1 MSNLKITFNEIDFIL
16 PSYRYNI
23 KFSYA
28 TKQGLPF
35 IREYI
40 LRLAQLGAIS
50 PNHIARYFGL
60 NERETK
66 EAISDLIKREEL
78 KYNDCDQVLLTEKSE
93 GYFET
98 LGSTLN
104 VSELRSTGATLGFEL
119 TSLTCVSTQ
128 NKRLGRLWTQGF
140 KLDVASSKVAN
151 RDRLVSKAFQR
162 HFQDL
167 IEDGYMDHV
176 KDKEGGK
183 PNIYKV
189 ESLNQIGY
197 EPYRMTLE
205 FEMDID
211 GLAIET
217 GDIVD
222 LNDSSEALE
231 LISSEI
237 NSNSRKNNHIEILD
251 AIEALKD
258 RNTHKLFSANTFK
271 VHEFMQLRAGDDAN
285 KGRHIPFIGSLYSD
299 KNWTEFYKLF
309 EKEKK
314 SIAAQHQD
322 GVADLKWLIPSNP
335 FWGKSDRINTCL
347 TDLAH
352 GHKTSG
358 NKSKALYDFKVMVPM
373 SAKDS
378 HREKQ
383 NWQHDLG
390 AVKSNLH
397 AYVDGYLNG
406 DVEVVLLED
415 RLVAVTYYLSL
426 PESYRVPVPI
436 GFIST
441 DKGVISSVAHS
452 LNGYLSDFHDED
464 QRKSLGSLGKL

>member
-1 MSNLKITFNEIDFIL
+1 MDKLKITFNEIDFIL

-40 LRLAQLGAIS
+40 LRLVQLGAIS
-50 PNHIARYFGL
+50 PNHIASYFGL

-66 EAISDLIKREEL
+66 EAISDLIKREDL
-78 KYNDCDQVLLTEKSE
+78 KYNDRDQVLLTEKSE

-104 VSELRSTGATLGFEL
+104 VSELRSTGSMLGFEL

-128 NKRLGRLWTQGF
+128 NKRLARLWTQGF
-140 KLDVASSKVAN
+140 SLDVASNKVAN

-189 ESLNQIGY
+189 ESLNQIGN
-197 EPYRMTLE
+197 EPYRMKLA

-211 GLAIET
+211 GVAIET
-217 GDIVD
+217 DDID
-222 LNDSSEALE
+222 SLNDSSEALE
-231 LISSEI
+231 LIASKI
-237 NSNSRKNNHIEILD
+237 NAHSRRNNHIEILD
-251 AIEALKD
+251 AIDKLKD
-258 RNTHKLFSANTFK
+258 RNTHKLFSANAFK
-271 VHEFMQLRAGDDAN
+271 LDEFIQLKAGNDAN
-285 KGRHIPFIGSLYSD
+285 KNRHIPFIGSLYSD
-299 KNWTEFYKLF
+299 ENWTEFSKLF

-314 SIAAQHQD
+314 SLAAQHQD
-322 GVADLKWLIPSNP
+322 GVADLKWLVPSNS
-335 FWGKSDRINTCL
+335 FWGKSDRINACF
-347 TDLAH
+347 TDLAN
-352 GHKTSG
+352 GYKTSG
-358 NKSKALYDFKVMVPM
+358 KKSKALYDFKVMVPL
-373 SAKDS
+373 SDKDS
-378 HREKQ
+378 HREKL
-383 NWQHDLG
+383 NWQRDLN
-390 AVKSNLH
+390 AIKNNLH
-397 AYVDGYLNG
+397 AYIGDYLNG
-406 DVEVVLLED
+406 DVEIVLLED

-436 GFIST
+436 GFISS
-441 DKGVISSVAHS
+441 DKGVVSSVAHS
-452 LNGYLSDFHDED
+452 LNGYLSEFHDEN
-464 QRKSLGSLGKL
+464 QRKSLGKL